1 MQKNQLKKNITPD
14 TERSEKFIN
23 ELPASEQLALRWVL
37 ERAKIKQSGSNALS
51 RAFNSVSYAEL
62 RFGHPG
68 RELSWVE
75 EPN

>member
-1 MQKNQLKKNITPD
+1 MQKDQLKKDIAPD

-23 ELPASEQLALRWVL
+23 KLPASEQLALRWVL

-68 RELSWVE
+68 RELAWIE